1 MQGTVPDH
9 FDHLAQPDTAAALAA
24 VAALERQ
31 AGRTVTDAG
40 GCRVVWR
47 RFGQGRPLILLH
59 GGHGSWLHWVRNIE
73 ALAARRTVWAP
84 DMPGFGESGD
94 IASELPLIA
103 GTLAAAAAQ
112 LPGCADG
119 FDLAGFSFGGL
130 VAANVAA
137 NVTAS
142 AGAVGR
148 LALLGSAGHAG
159 VRRQQQALVD
169 WRKAPDERAL
179 AQAMCHNLAAFMI
192 ADPARIDAMA
202 LHAHTESCRHTR
214 FRSKPISRAGGL
226 REALDRFGG
235 DVLLAWGEH
244 DVTAEPMAAAQAMAQ
259 GDARRQVRIVPG
271 AGHWVQYEAH
281 EQVNALLDGWLA

>member
-1 MQGTVPDH
+1 MQGTVPD
-9 FDHLAQPDTAAALAA
+9 LSLPSAAAT

-31 AGRTVTDAG
+31 ARRVVTEAG

-47 RFGQGRPLILLH
+47 GFGQGRPLVLLH
-59 GGHGSWLHWVRNIE
+59 GGHGSWLHWLRNIE

-94 IASELPLIA
+94 VPSELAAITGA
-103 GTLAAAAAQ
+103 LAAAAVR

-137 NVTAS
+137 AR
-142 AGAVGR
+142 AGVHR
-148 LALLGSAGHAG
+148 LALLGPGGHGGA
-159 VRRQQQALVD
+159 RRQQQALVD
-169 WRKAPDERAL
+169 WRKAPDAAAL
-179 AQAMCHNLAAFMI
+179 AQAMRHNLAAFMI
-192 ADPARIDAMA
+192 ADPGKIDAVA

-226 REALDRFGG
+226 REALDSFGG
-235 DVLLAWGEH
+235 EVLLAWGEH
-244 DVTAEPMAAAQAMAQ
+244 DVTADPVPAGEAMTQ
-259 GDARRQVRIVPG
+259 GSARRQARIVTG

-281 EQVNALLDGWLA
+281 AEVNALLDGWLAP